1 MPAPNPRLPRNL
13 PESVRRRVEVA
24 TAMAWE
30 ALVETHTRQAI
41 DFVRLF
47 EDRMELE
54 HALIRYLREMDLSE
68 TIASAIRSRVL
79 IEYEAEPEP
88 TAVQLQLHADD
99 ADVDE
104 AEDDE
109 GWRRFMP
116 DAVMRD
122 LRQRQRRNEETDML
136 LELSLARAEEETI
149 RTHIDNAITFVAL
162 LDGYTTMGRAVKYY
176 LAAISL
182 AGGRAQAVF
191 QRTMARLA
199 EVHLPGLTARSQV
212 AR

>member
-30 ALVETHTRQAI
+30 ALVDAHTAQAL

-47 EDRMELE
+47 HERMDLE
-54 HALIRYLREMDLSE
+54 EALVRYLREMDLNE
-68 TIASAIRSRVL
+68 TIASAVRSRVL

-88 TAVQLQLHADD
+88 TAIQLQLHADEPEMNE
-99 ADVDE
+99 ADE
-104 AEDDE
+104 EE

-122 LRQRQRRNEETDML
+122 LRERQRRNEETDML
-136 LELSLARAEEETI
+136 LELSFARAEEEVI
-149 RTHIDNAITFVAL
+149 KSHIDNAITFVAL
-162 LDGYTTMGRAVKYY
+162 LDGYTSMGRAVQYY
-176 LAAISL
+176 LGVITL
-182 AGGRAQAVF
+182 TGGRAQAVF

-199 EVHLPGLTARSQV
+199 EVHLPALTRK
-212 AR
+212 